1 MLSLIQ
7 INISKA
13 TISTEEG
20 LCVFFERERKVS
32 SLAIKVVLIFQF
44 RLFFCCAIHQILNCK

>member
-13 TISTEEG
+13 VASTEEG
-20 LCVFFERERKVS
+20 LCTSFERKRKVS
-32 SLAIKVVLIFQF
+32 SLAIKVVLIFHF
-44 RLFFCCAIHQILNCK
+44 RYFFQL